1 MAIIIYK
8 DPKQKVGNSWI
19 KYFLTRI
26 KQNKNN
32 LIVITGKTGSGK
44 TWSAISVCEMLS
56 KENGVPFGIDNIV
69 FTLRDL
75 MALINSDKLV
85 KGSSMIFD
93 EPQISISSKEFQ
105 SEANKVFSYL
115 MSTFRHRNLS
125 LFFCTPYE
133 DLLDLS
139 TRKLFHTKFTTLSIN
154 KNESKVIL
162 RPVTLDYNSQQ
173 KKFYEKFLRVAYKEE
188 EEDEYT
194 THKLTSWGV
203 PKPSPEMIKLYER
216 KKVDFTSELN
226 QDIQQRL
233 ENYHHLQKE
242 KYKIKDERR
251 PLTDKQERVLVALA
265 EHGGNVKQ
273 ASKDLEMKE
282 ALVYFHHA
290 QARKK
295 DYDWKEL
302 LSKELPK

>member
-8 DPKQKVGNSWI
+8 NPKQKIENSWI
-19 KYFLTRI
+19 KYLLTRI

-32 LIVITGKTGSGK
+32 LVVITGKTGSGK
-44 TWSAISVCEMLS
+44 TWSAISICEMKS
-56 KENGVPFGIDNIV
+56 KESGIPFGIDNII

-85 KGSSMIFD
+85 KGSCIIFD
-93 EPQISISSKEFQ
+93 EPQVSISSKEFQ
-105 SEANKVFSYL
+105 SEANKVFNYL
-115 MSTFRHRNLS
+115 ITTFRHKNLS

-139 TRKLFHTKFTTLSIN
+139 TRKLFHAKLTTLSID

-162 RPVTLDYNSQQ
+162 KAVTLDYNSQQ

-188 EEDEYT
+188 GEEEYT

-203 PKPSPEMIKLYER
+203 PKPSPEMIKLYEG
-216 KKVDFTSELN
+216 KKVDFTTELN
-226 QDIQQRL
+226 KDIQQRL
-233 ENYHHLQKE
+233 ESHHQLQKE
-242 KYKIKDERR
+242 KYKITDNRR

-265 EHGGNVKQ
+265 EHEGNVKQ
-273 ASKDLEMKE
+273 ASKDLKMNER
-282 ALVYFHHA
+282 LVYFHYT
-290 QARKK
+290 QAKK
-295 DYDWKEL
+295 KEYDWEEL
-302 LSKELPK
+302 LYKELPK